1 MGSRER
7 SIAEEEIELDSG
19 CSASGKA
26 RQKADGGG
34 GQAKAF
40 HLFAGSLRDSLIH
53 LNNEKNSS
61 LEEVRERSL
70 EKEIYPYNDSR

>member
-34 GQAKAF
+34 GQAKAC

-53 LNNEKNSS
+53 LNNEKNV
-61 LEEVRERSL
+61 LL
-70 EKEIYPYNDSR
+70 EKVLKRTL